1 MEMLTM
7 MNIRTA
13 VEQVGSISFSDP
25 MLNDVQHNILW
36 GRLQCRPTCTCPL
49 CQLRF
54 EMHAVSP
61 NLTTFIF
68 EVEREPTMET

>member
-36 GRLQCRPTCTCPL
+36 GR
-49 CQLRF
+49 
-54 EMHAVSP
+54 
-61 NLTTFIF
+61 
-68 EVEREPTMET
+68 